1 MAPNFNNQDLVIVT
15 RFMLNLKVNDVV
27 ILLIPKLGIVIKRIY
42 FMDKNSIKVKGDN
55 MDYYS
60 PIYNK
65 TYNKDE
71 IIGKVIYKF

>member
-1 MAPNFNNQDLVIVT
+1 MTPNFNNQDLVIVT

-27 ILLIPKLGIVIKRIY
+27 LLLIPKLGIVIKRIY